1 MGVLFKRRSSDDDHM
16 TTSLLRHG
24 VYRLSDVEDEE
35 IKKFNGAT
43 SAYSFWSAVKYISI
57 LTILLW
63 WLPIFGQMIAGYV
76 GGRRAGT
83 PGKAVIAAMIPLIAI
98 FAITLAFDSGLLPS
112 YVNGVAINPQ
122 ALFSN
127 IENTVPFI
135 GPYLTFVTMY
145 IGNLMGAVQSITLL
159 RVDNYIVTVA
169 FAYIGGIIADQTR
182 RELEFVASHGG
193 HETNVIVE
201 RDHAKDEAPIRK
213 RALRYTKPSSPLI
226 DEESSFES
234 MRSLSGDAD
243 LSEAEP
249 EQPVRTTK
257 KLMAR
262 RAEQEE
268 SPKGRRMVNHK
279 VKELEK
285 EQRKVEKKV
294 KQKNSGP
301 AAGLIAR
308 STKSSKPRS
317 KTADKDDESR
327 GWEYI

>member
-1 MGVLFKRRSSDDDHM
+1 MLLKRRSSDDDHM

-35 IKKFNGAT
+35 IKKFNGAM

-112 YVNGVAINPQ
+112 YVNGIVINPQ

-127 IENTVPFI
+127 IENDVPFI
-135 GPYLTFVTMY
+135 GPYITFVTMY
-145 IGNLMGAVQSITLL
+145 ISNLMGAVQSITLL

-182 RELEFVASHGG
+182 RELEFVAAHGG
-193 HETNVIVE
+193 HETNVVVQ
-201 RDHAKDEAPIRK
+201 RDRLTDEAPIRK
-213 RALRYTKPSSPLI
+213 RALRYTRPVVAASE
-226 DEESSFES
+226 DESNFES

-243 LSEAEP
+243 LSEEEF
-249 EQPVRTTK
+249 EQPAHTTK

-262 RAEQEE
+262 QVESEE
-268 SPKGRRMVNHK
+268 SPKNRRLVHQK
-279 VKELEK
+279 VRAMEK
-285 EQRKVEKKV
+285 EQKKVEKKV

-301 AAGLIAR
+301 AAGLVSR
-308 STKSSKPRS
+308 SAKTSKP
-317 KTADKDDESR
+317 KPATADKDDDSR

>member
-1 MGVLFKRRSSDDDHM
+1 M

-43 SAYSFWSAVKYISI
+43 SAYSFWSAVKYVSI

-63 WLPIFGQMIAGYV
+63 WLPVFGQMIAGYV

-83 PGKAVIAAMIPLIAI
+83 PGKAIIAAMVPLIAI
-98 FAITLAFDSGLLPS
+98 FAITFAFDSGLLPS

-127 IENTVPFI
+127 IQNDVPFI

-159 RVDNYIVTVA
+159 RVDNYIVTIA

-182 RELEFVASHGG
+182 RELEFVAYHGG
-193 HETNVIVE
+193 HETNVIVG
-201 RDHAKDEAPIRK
+201 RDRDVDEAPIRK
-213 RALRYTKPSSPLI
+213 RALRYTKPAHSMLE
-226 DEESSFES
+226 DKSSFES
-234 MRSLSGDAD
+234 MHSLSGEAD
-243 LSEAEP
+243 LNEFDSD
-249 EQPVRTTK
+249 QPVRTTK
-257 KLMAR
+257 RMMANQ
-262 RAEQEE
+262 AEE
-268 SPKGRRMVNHK
+268 SPKRKHVVDHK
-279 VKELEK
+279 IKELEK

-301 AAGLIAR
+301 AAGLISR
-308 STKSSKPRS
+308 SAKASKP
-317 KTADKDDESR
+317 KPKPAEKEDDSR

>member
-1 MGVLFKRRSSDDDHM
+1 M

-76 GGRRAGT
+76 GGRRAGS
-83 PGKAVIAAMIPLIAI
+83 PGKAVLAAMIPLIAI
-98 FAITLAFDSGLLPS
+98 LAITLAFDSGLIPS
-112 YVNGVAINPQ
+112 YVNGIAINPQ
-122 ALFSN
+122 TLFSN
-127 IENTVPFI
+127 IKNEVPFI

-145 IGNLMGAVQSITLL
+145 ISNLMGAVQSITLL
-159 RVDNYIVTVA
+159 RVDNYIVTIA

-182 RELEFVASHGG
+182 RELEFVASRGG

-201 RDHAKDEAPIRK
+201 RENPVDEAPIRK
-213 RALRYTKPSSPLI
+213 RALRYTKPAVPMLE
-226 DEESSFES
+226 DESSFES
-234 MRSLSGDAD
+234 MKSLSGDAD
-243 LSEAEP
+243 LSETEV
-249 EQPVRTTK
+249 EQPARTTK

-262 RAEQEE
+262 QAHAED
-268 SPKGRRMVNHK
+268 SPKTRRVVNHK
-279 VKELEK
+279 VKELER
-285 EQRKVEKKV
+285 EQRRVEKKV

-301 AAGLIAR
+301 ASGLIAR
-308 STKSSKPRS
+308 SAKTTKPRAS
-317 KTADKDDESR
+317 PAEKDDDSH